1 MTMGTTYGDCWHTV
15 CRAGSLVLAL
25 ALSLPILSALQGCS
39 TEDPTRNQSGGT
51 RFIDVGNGTV
61 TDKTT
66 GLIWAKDANL
76 PGISSAFD
84 GLTWNEAVAFVSD
97 MDAGRKPNMGY
108 ADWRLPS
115 RGELSGLIGGFWVEP
130 GGVKRFLRAGGPQ
143 WFSEDDR
150 SGLTRGSTEPFVNY
164 TEAAYWSSETNDADT
179 AWAID
184 NRGKPLLQTKASGKR
199 VWPVRNR

>member
-1 MTMGTTYGDCWHTV
+1 MRTFLES
-15 CRAGSLVLAL
+15 R
-25 ALSLPILSALQGCS
+25 QRS
-39 TEDPTRNQSGGT
+39 TDLLGT
-51 RFIDVGNGTV
+51 RPWHLFQTWTPDGSPIWDM
-61 TDKTT
+61 
-66 GLIWAKDANL
+66 LI
-76 PGISSAFD
+76 GGF
-84 GLTWNEAVAFVSD
+84 
-97 MDAGRKPNMGY
+97 RQ
-108 ADWRLPS
+108 
-115 RGELSGLIGGFWVEP
+115 GELSGLIGGFWVEP